1 MNFTNAY
8 VVGVDRN
15 NQYLGERTAQ
25 YRSVDTISVE
35 GYIDVRGSND
45 FSGVRQTLSAI
56 ESNFISPTDNKNV
69 LQEININGTGFG
81 TGRIVSLDFPASQ
94 SVDENQIRI
103 GKYTANIEVY
113 NTGNFRD
120 SLEGYDVPSPQF
132 LDSFSQN
139 LSISLD
145 EQNIYNLTHSLDIT
159 YLSGV
164 ITGSGGSA
172 SAFDPISGAK
182 SLATGLFAQ
191 IPSQYSTIIPDS
203 YGGIASAARSY
214 YTENYSLIDGSCS
227 FEKTFQ
233 LLPSGLSTY
242 SLTVSNKFSLDQ
254 AGIIKVSEDGTI
266 EPRSTDF
273 FDEAKAALED
283 EIGKSFSRCS
293 TVYNSYKNYLGTN
306 VGTLFNQPVTQ
317 QRSVNNSSAV
327 SNYSVEYT
335 DDLQFQN
342 LTSLQTRELQLSVSN
357 DNVVSVTENGTVT
370 SINSKSNDFNPYP
383 LIPSRTTIKQR
394 CSNFYDDYM
403 PDGNNYT
410 LKNISNK
417 ITVPRFGKQVS
428 YNFTFS
434 DDASVFDRDED
445 AVFARKTITHSD
457 KIGVPVQGVM
467 IIPNVANQVLHTPG
481 QTSLGTR
488 STKFESQLRRT
499 AYINNIDNLPIPTS
513 AINTAKTESLQDC
526 YSYYVDNNLIRTL
539 PGGTANNG
547 VYVTNASYSY
557 DSNNTFSM
565 SLDAT
570 FSMLRVNGN
579 AELNLSLSGEVA

>member
-1 MNFTNAY
+1 M
-8 VVGVDRN
+8 
-15 NQYLGERTAQ
+15 
-25 YRSVDTISVE
+25 
-35 GYIDVRGSND
+35 
-45 FSGVRQTLSAI
+45 
-56 ESNFISPTDNKNV
+56 
-69 LQEININGTGFG
+69 
-81 TGRIVSLDFPASQ
+81 
-94 SVDENQIRI
+94 
-103 GKYTANIEVY
+103 
-113 NTGNFRD
+113 
-120 SLEGYDVPSPQF
+120 
-132 LDSFSQN
+132 
-139 LSISLD
+139 
-145 EQNIYNLTHSLDIT
+145 
-159 YLSGV
+159 
-164 ITGSGGSA
+164 
-172 SAFDPISGAK
+172 
-182 SLATGLFAQ
+182 
-191 IPSQYSTIIPDS
+191 
-203 YGGIASAARSY
+203 
-214 YTENYSLIDGSCS
+214 
-227 FEKTFQ
+227 
-233 LLPSGLSTY
+233 
-242 SLTVSNKFSLDQ
+242 
-254 AGIIKVSEDGTI
+254 
-266 EPRSTDF
+266 
-273 FDEAKAALED
+273 
-283 EIGKSFSRCS
+283 
-293 TVYNSYKNYLGTN
+293 
-306 VGTLFNQPVTQ
+306 
-317 QRSVNNSSAV
+317 
-327 SNYSVEYT
+327 
-335 DDLQFQN
+335 
-342 LTSLQTRELQLSVSN
+342 SN